1 MAVFFHGNRSIA
13 YQSHFA
19 PFAHDLLLLQS
30 SRFNTDFWGPVLESF
45 GEEPKANGRIIT
57 CEWFDKKLD
66 TDTMAEDLNNL
77 LQTLGLQTLHAVAC
91 DDAVKV
97 ITELEK
103 KYPASID
110 KTLLYPQSAPRNDEL
125 LRAIREFSRF

>member
-30 SRFNTDFWGPVLESF
+30 SRFNTDFWGPVLEKF
-45 GEEPKANGRIIT
+45 DQEPKASGRIIT
-57 CEWFDKKLD
+57 CEWFDAKLD
-66 TDTMAEDLNNL
+66 TATMAEDLNNL
-77 LQTLGLQTLHAVAC
+77 LQTLGLHTLHVVAC

-103 KYPASID
+103 KYPGSVD
-110 KTLLYPQSAPRNDEL
+110 KTLLFPQSLSRNEEL
-125 LRAIREFSRF
+125 ARSVHEFSRI